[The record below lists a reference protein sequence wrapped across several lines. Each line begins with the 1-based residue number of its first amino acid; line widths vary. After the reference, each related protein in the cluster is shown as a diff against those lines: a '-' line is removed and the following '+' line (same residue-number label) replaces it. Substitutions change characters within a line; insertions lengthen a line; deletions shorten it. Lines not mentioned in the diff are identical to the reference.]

1 MESFSQDLRY
11 ALRQLWAARGL
22 TALAVLT
29 LALGIGVNTALF
41 TVMDSVLL
49 RPLPY
54 AHADRLTYIGPREDV
69 PSFSSTS
76 WLNYRDIRD
85 QAQTFEAV
93 AGYIPD
99 LGVMESPQGAK
110 SVVAVR
116 VTPNT
121 FSMLGVQP
129 LLGRVFT
136 QAEGNTGGAQ
146 VALLSESLWRHN
158 FHADRGVIGR
168 SVKIGGALKT
178 IVGVMPAA
186 FRFPDQGTSE
196 MQDGLWLPLQ
206 PTPIMQGT
214 RGWNFVDIVGRL
226 RSGVTVPQAESELDA
241 IAKRIDAGDSKGGSR
256 LKLQATAYQQLLTG
270 SVRPAFYA
278 LLGAVALVLLIA
290 CTNVANLLIARYLGR
305 RQEFAVRVAL
315 GAGRGRLMR
324 QLLTEGALLSV
335 AGCLCGFA
343 LAAFVLTFVHKLP
356 DGTIPRAGSI
366 GMHWTI
372 LLALAAIAT
381 LTTLLSSL
389 LPALLA
395 ARTDPQAV
403 LQAASRGLG
412 PRAGGRGLSKWLVV
426 GEVALSSL
434 LLVGTGLLFHT
445 LWNLEH
451 AQLGFDA
458 TRVTT
463 FDAMP
468 GDSSG
473 IESMAVSTGTANA
486 PASLAA
492 LVYEPVLERIRQ
504 EPGVQSAA
512 LVTVRPLSGLH
523 VDTSF
528 EIVGQPK
535 DPAGRGAA
543 LTAVSGGYARTMG
556 IATLRGRAIGD
567 GDAASAPYV
576 AVINQ
581 SLARKYFGGKN
592 PLGHQLDLGGKDTGM
607 IRPYTIVGVIADQ
620 LENEVGGSV
629 DPLILLPY
637 HQVPTT
643 SLFNQAL
650 LKFMVSFVVKT
661 RGNMD
666 VAAEMRSAFHQY
678 APGFALSDFQTM
690 QKAVDD
696 SIFSERLSLDLTAC
710 FAGLAIL
717 MVVIGLYGVLA
728 QLVSYRRHEI
738 GIRMALGATR
748 ESMARMILRQG
759 SILIGTGLAVGL
771 GMSALLGQLV
781 KSFLYQV
788 PLIDGWTYAGVIV
801 LSLLVGLAA
810 SLLPAR
816 RAASIE
822 PMEALRE
829 Q

>member
-29 LALGIGVNTALF
+29 LALGIGSNAALYA
-41 TVMDSVLL
+41 VLESVLL

-54 AHADRLTYIGPREDV
+54 AHSDRLTYIGPREEV

-93 AGYIPD
+93 AGYLPD
-99 LGVMESPQGAK
+99 LGVMENAQGAK
-110 SVVAVR
+110 SVIAVR

-121 FSMLGVQP
+121 FPMLGVAP
-129 LLGRVFT
+129 MLGRVFT
-136 QAEGNTGGAQ
+136 QAEGQTGGAQ

-158 FHADRGVIGR
+158 FHADPSVVGR
-168 SVKIGGALKT
+168 TVKIDGLPKT
-178 IVGVMPAA
+178 IVGVMPET
-186 FRFPDQGTSE
+186 FHFPDQGTSE
-196 MQDGLWLPLQ
+196 MEDGLWLPLQ
-206 PTPIMQGT
+206 PTPLMLKT
-214 RGWNFVDIVGRL
+214 RGWNFIKTVGKL
-226 RSGVTVPQAESELDA
+226 RSGVTVPQAQAELDA
-241 IAKRIDAGDSKGGSR
+241 IARRIRIDDPKEASR
-256 LKLQATAYQQLLTG
+256 LSLQATVYQQLLTG

-315 GAGRGRLMR
+315 GAGRGRLVR

-335 AGCLCGFA
+335 AGCLGGFA

-356 DGTIPRAGSI
+356 DGTIPRASSI
-366 GMHWTI
+366 GMDWTI

-381 LTTLLSSL
+381 ATTVLSSL
-389 LPALLA
+389 LPAMLA

-412 PRAGGRGLSKWLVV
+412 PRAGGRGLSKGLVI

-451 AQLGFDA
+451 ASLGFDA

-473 IESMAVSTGTANA
+473 IENMSVSTATANA

-492 LVYEPVLERIRQ
+492 TVYEPVLDRIRA
-504 EPGVQSAA
+504 EPGVRSAA
-512 LVTVRPLSGLH
+512 LITIRPLSGFNMT
-523 VDTSF
+523 TSF
-528 EIVGQPK
+528 DIVGQPK
-535 DPAGRGAA
+535 DPAGRGAG
-543 LTAVSGGYARTMG
+543 LTAVSGGYARTLG
-556 IATLRGRAIGD
+556 TATLRGRMIGD
-567 GDAASAPYV
+567 QDTASSPYV
-576 AVINQ
+576 AVINE
-581 SLARKYFGGKN
+581 SLARKYFGKRN
-592 PLGHQLDLGGKDTGM
+592 PVQQQLDLGKENGM
-607 IRPYTIVGVIADQ
+607 VRPYTIVGVIGDQ
-620 LENEVGGSV
+620 LQQQVGGPV

-637 HQVPTT
+637 HQIPTT
-643 SLFNQAL
+643 SLFDQAL
-650 LKFMVSFVVKT
+650 LKFNVSFVVKT
-661 RGNMD
+661 SGNMD
-666 VAAEMRSAFHQY
+666 VTAEMRSAFHQY

-696 SIFSERLSLDLTAC
+696 SIFSERLSLELTAC

-748 ESMARMILRQG
+748 ESMARLILRQG
-759 SILIGTGLAVGL
+759 SILIGTGLAIGL
-771 GMSALLGQLV
+771 GLSVLLGRLV

-788 PLIDGWTYAGVIV
+788 PLLDAWTYVAVIA
-801 LSLLVGLAA
+801 LSLIVGLLA
-810 SLLPAR
+810 SLLPAY
-816 RAASIE
+816 RAASVE